1 MKKTFMFLSAL
12 CIGLLST
19 AAFATNTL
27 LSDTS
32 RTLSSYNGTG
42 ASGTLSFDD
51 TMMHSKFCNNVNQ
64 WYSYANNTLTPQ
76 GVGMSTMMYCEWL
89 PMTLENNFT
98 ISTGTSAIISGD
110 ILTIT
115 TTNNNVFV
123 FTQNK
128 PTACTMEY
136 APVCGK
142 VQVQCI
148 TAPCPAITQTFGNTC
163 MAQAAGAKDIKTG
176 ECTSTN
182 TGTIVGND
190 KDEHG
195 CIWSAGYTWNA
206 TKKACTRSREDMD
219 ETTASSG
226 IIFPKY
232 NCEQI
237 GSRLQLKDRD
247 TKANKN
253 AVTVLQTKLQ
263 QIGYFKVKPTGYF
276 GPITKRALQAYQK
289 SVKVGTTGILGP
301 VTQERLYM
309 STCIVI

>member
-19 AAFATNTL
+19 ATFATNTS

-64 WYSYANNTLTPQ
+64 WYSYTNNTLTPQ

-89 PMTLENNFT
+89 PMTLENNFIIT
-98 ISTGTSAIISGD
+98 TGTSAIISGD

-142 VQVQCI
+142 IEVQCI
-148 TAPCPAITQTFGNTC
+148 KAPCLPITQTFSNKC
-163 MAQAAGAKDIKTG
+163 MAEAAKATDITIWSCDQWSTG
-176 ECTSTN
+176 S
-182 TGTIVGND
+182 IVGWD

-195 CIWSAGYTWNA
+195 CIGSAGYSWN
-206 TKKACTRSREDMD
+206 TSKQACTRPREDKQC
-219 ETTASSG
+219 TTNVKTFILWS
-226 IIFPKY
+226 K
-232 NCEQI
+232 
-237 GSRLQLKDRD
+237 D
-247 TKANKN
+247 TKANNNVITTLQKKLKN
-253 AVTVLQTKLQ
+253 L
-263 QIGYFKVKPTGYF
+263 GYFKVKPTGYF
-276 GPITKRALQAYQK
+276 GPITKKALQLFQK
-289 SVKVGTTGILGP
+289 SQGIEMTGKLGP
-301 VTQERLYM
+301 ITQQALNI
-309 STCIVI
+309 SCTQ